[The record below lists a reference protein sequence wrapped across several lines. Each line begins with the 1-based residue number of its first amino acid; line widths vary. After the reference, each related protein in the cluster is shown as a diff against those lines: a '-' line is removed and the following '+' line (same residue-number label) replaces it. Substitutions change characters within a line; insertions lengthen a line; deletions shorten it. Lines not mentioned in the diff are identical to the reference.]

1 MQNISQNMIYQYPTL
16 EALAEHVL
24 ALMQGHAPLAESAL
38 AARVKQIEDM
48 ISKYSFAGPETPALV
63 DSDATY
69 VARAPVI
76 ILTGSTGH
84 LGAEILQGLLRDPRV
99 ERVYALNRASA
110 PGGCTIQER
119 HASRFCDQGLD
130 VRLLRNAKLVYVQ
143 TNDTAPRLGL
153 ADELYEEVWMPL
165 AYICINYF

>member
-1 MQNISQNMIYQYPTL
+1 MIYQYPTL

-130 VRLLRNAKLVYVQ
+130 VRLLRSAKLVYVQ
-143 TNDTAPRLGL
+143 TNDTALRLGL
-153 ADELYEEVWMPL
+153 ADELYEEVWMPS